1 MGQLLKLRDYISRY
15 ETDVYHYVPEFI
27 RLKQWQWEQA
37 KARWE
42 AERDADG
49 ARREPGETWD
59 FLLDKPSWWER
70 LIGRWRRGP
79 EPEMDEERP
88 PAPPLSRA
96 ATLDELKR
104 QFLDDLFELQLRW
117 ASSTMTHVS
126 FVDEAWYGDETLKY
140 FLQRFPDTHLCF
152 YRPVAA
158 AGKAAVELETILLT
172 PAAAWCLAFVEGE
185 PDNVVIASTGRFWV
199 ERAGADTVKRVNPVI
214 SLRRTEGI
222 VSDIFRRHGV
232 EWPIHLA
239 VVNRYGYIDSGH
251 LFPFV
256 RYIDK
261 RNYESWFSRLRGS
274 ALPLR
279 HGQLKA
285 AEALLRHCISF
296 SSRRYDGNSGVDEWQ
311 Q

>member
-1 MGQLLKLRDYISRY
+1 
-15 ETDVYHYVPEFI
+15 
-27 RLKQWQWEQA
+27 
-37 KARWE
+37 
-42 AERDADG
+42 
-49 ARREPGETWD
+49 
-59 FLLDKPSWWER
+59 
-70 LIGRWRRGP
+70 
-79 EPEMDEERP
+79 
-88 PAPPLSRA
+88 
-96 ATLDELKR
+96 
-104 QFLDDLFELQLRW
+104 
-117 ASSTMTHVS
+117 
-126 FVDEAWYGDETLKY
+126 
-140 FLQRFPDTHLCF
+140 
-152 YRPVAA
+152 
-158 AGKAAVELETILLT
+158 
-172 PAAAWCLAFVEGE
+172 
-185 PDNVVIASTGRFWV
+185 
-199 ERAGADTVKRVNPVI
+199 GADTAKRVNPVI